1 MIIFAESHVDLLN
14 NNTFTNQ
21 QLQRRWDQE
30 LLKKWRMEVQDN
42 LRDFMQLKA
51 GLDPLTFP
59 NYAQNDALLTAFIT
73 DKQICYT
80 RRVTDES
87 KNALLIATLAHEAAV
102 SRKAELELLING
114 REAVAEVLDELGEV
128 VTPAVDAVDPLP
140 ATIEGE
146 DNPAY
151 VQAVID
157 LAAADAVIAVASA
170 EVLALVADRA

>member
-1 MIIFAESHVDLLN
+1 MITFAESHVDLMGN
-14 NNTFTNQ
+14 ITFTNQ

-30 LLKKWRMEVQDN
+30 LLKKWRIEVQDN
-42 LRDFMQLKA
+42 LRDFMQIKA

-59 NYAQNDALLTAFIT
+59 NYAENDALLTAFIT
-73 DKQICYT
+73 DKQTCYT
-80 RRVTDES
+80 RRVADEA

-114 REAVAEVLDELGEV
+114 REAVSEVLDELGEV
-128 VTPAVDAVDPLP
+128 VTPAVEAVEPLA

-146 DNPAY
+146 ENPAY
-151 VQAVID
+151 VQAVAD
-157 LAAADAVIAVASA
+157 LAAADAVIDGASV